1 MMQRKPLSDQHCVKL
16 AEYGLQ
22 AIPLDSCVCLKFHA
36 GETILQEGM
45 PITYL
50 FVVLSGSAKVCST
63 ARNGKNLVL
72 CYYIC
77 EGLMGDLE
85 LMTDTYIATTSIVAV
100 TDFEC
105 IAIPFQ
111 RNALYLKSNVRFL
124 NRLGSELALK
134 LIRSSQNFVS
144 ASLYSGE
151 ERLCAYILQTS
162 HNGIFSDILTD
173 TACSV
178 GMSYRHMFRL
188 LNRLCEDGVL
198 EKRENG
204 YRILDRESLAEKAT
218 EFL

>member
-1 MMQRKPLSDQHCVKL
+1 M
-16 AEYGLQ
+16 
-22 AIPLDSCVCLKFHA
+22 
-36 GETILQEGM
+36 
-45 PITYL
+45 
-50 FVVLSGSAKVCST
+50 
-63 ARNGKNLVL
+63 
-72 CYYIC
+72 
-77 EGLMGDLE
+77 
-85 LMTDTYIATTSIVAV
+85 
-100 TDFEC
+100 
-105 IAIPFQ
+105 
-111 RNALYLKSNVRFL
+111 
-124 NRLGSELALK
+124 
-134 LIRSSQNFVS
+134 S

-188 LNRLCEDGVL
+188 LNHLCEDGVL